1 MSRHAEV
8 VPATA
13 EHFQSL
19 RGSLPPRTVRA
30 YTVVRDGQ
38 ALAIA
43 GVYRDGF
50 NTVAFAE
57 AIDEGRADKRSI
69 VKLKRAVVPMF
80 KPGTVAYADPAI
92 SGSEVL
98 LEHLGFKEHGGRIW
112 VW

>member
-30 YTVVRDGQ
+30 YTVVRDG
-38 ALAIA
+38 APLGIA
-43 GVYRDGF
+43 GVYKEGVS
-50 NTVAFAE
+50 TVLFSE
-57 AIDEGRADKRSI
+57 LTDELRADKRSL
-69 VKLKRAVVPMF
+69 VKLKRAVLPML
-80 KPGTVAYADPAI
+80 KRGILSYADPAI

-98 LEHLGFKEHGGRIW
+98 LEHLGFTEREGRIW
-112 VW
+112 VL